1 MNVLTVEA
9 EYKGDL
15 LLYTGLLS
23 LFGTILAAEKDSAVG
38 AGLELLHRGTV
49 GIFAAL
55 WTRQPQYHSMSPR
68 EKASCRK

>member
-38 AGLELLHRGTV
+38 ARLELLHRGTV

-68 EKASCRK
+68 EKTSCRK